1 MRTNCIVLD
10 NGYSYSMDSK
20 TIQTPTGIQVADLY
34 DIDTSKLT
42 EYEII
47 QLTILFS
54 LAYEKGKK
62 SAEKDFKEKINNFFG
77 FSIDK

>member
-20 TIQTPTGIQVADLY
+20 TIQTSDCQQIADLY

-42 EYEII
+42 ELEII
-47 QLTILFS
+47 RLTILFS
-54 LAYEKGKK
+54 SAYEKGKK
-62 SAEKDFKEKINNFFG
+62 TAEKEFQEIIFLVFLLTNN
-77 FSIDK
+77 